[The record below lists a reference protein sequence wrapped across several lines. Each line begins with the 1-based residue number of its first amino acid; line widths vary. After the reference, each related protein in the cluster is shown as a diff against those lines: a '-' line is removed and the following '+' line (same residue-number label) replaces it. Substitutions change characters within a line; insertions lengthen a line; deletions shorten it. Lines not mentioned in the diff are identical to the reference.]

1 MRTPAIVLAAGASSR
16 LGQPKQLVEF
26 QGVTLLMRATRL
38 AQEAGA
44 DPVFVVLGANR
55 ELVAAAMLSGHAV
68 AVVNDAWRDGIS
80 TSIRAGLRAVEQGA
94 PIADGVL
101 ILACDQPF
109 LTAEHLRAL
118 LDAFTAQSGL
128 VITAS
133 AYQGTVGTPAVF
145 PRKVFPQLLGL
156 RGDSGARTL
165 IKDAPCAIVEV
176 AFPSGEIDID
186 FPEDL
191 KKLS

>member
-26 QGVTLLMRATRL
+26 QGETLLMRATRL

-55 ELVAAAMLSGHAV
+55 ELIAAAMLSGHAV
-68 AVVNDAWRDGIS
+68 AIVNDAWRDGIS
-80 TSIRAGLRAVEQGA
+80 TSIRTGLRAVEQA
-94 PIADGVL
+94 SAVADGVL
-101 ILACDQPF
+101 LLACDQPF
-109 LTAEHLRAL
+109 LTAELLRAL

-133 AYQGTVGTPAVF
+133 SYKGTIGTPAVF
-145 PRKVFPQLLGL
+145 PRKVFPQLLDL

-165 IKDAPCAIVEV
+165 LKDAPCAIVEV
-176 AFPSGEIDID
+176 AFPGGEIDID

>member
-26 QGVTLLMRATRL
+26 HGETLLMRATRL

-55 ELVAAAMLSGHAV
+55 ELIAAAVLSGHAV

-80 TSIRAGLRAVEQGA
+80 TSIRTGLRAVEQGA
-94 PIADGVL
+94 AMADGVL
-101 ILACDQPF
+101 LLTCDQPF
-109 LTAEHLRAL
+109 LTAGHLRAL
-118 LDAFTAQSGL
+118 LNEFATRSGL

-133 AYQGTVGTPAVF
+133 AYKGAVGTPAVF
-145 PRKVFPQLLGL
+145 PRKLFPRLQDL

-165 IKDAPCAIVEV
+165 LKEAPCAIAEV
-176 AFPSGEIDID
+176 AFPGGEIDID
-186 FPEDL
+186 TPSDL
-191 KKLS
+191 DRLS